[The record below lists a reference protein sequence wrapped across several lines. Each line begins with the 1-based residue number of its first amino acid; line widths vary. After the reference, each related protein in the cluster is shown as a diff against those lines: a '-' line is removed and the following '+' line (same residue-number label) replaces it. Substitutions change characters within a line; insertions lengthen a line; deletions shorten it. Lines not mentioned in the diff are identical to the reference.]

1 MRNSLL
7 SIKRFIKKTSE
18 NYWNKGAN
26 ETVQNILVRLTL
38 LEINKMMPIH
48 EICLE
53 CPAAKTCN
61 NSFSLNENLDSSQ
74 QFAQT

>member
-1 MRNSLL
+1 MSNSLL

-18 NYWNKGAN
+18 NYWNKGVK
-26 ETVQNILVRLTL
+26 ETIQNILVRLAL
-38 LEINKMMPIH
+38 LEINKIMPIH
-48 EICLE
+48 ELCLE
-53 CPAAKTCN
+53 CPAAKTC